1 MENLYIAQESLTP
14 MLNFDY
20 ESGILEISGYS
31 QPQNAII
38 FYKPAMKWL
47 VGYLKTSPKHTTLH
61 VKLEQFDIESSKFLF
76 AFISKLATKK
86 KRKSVVRWYYADQV
100 MQEAGEDMSL
110 MLGVPFE
117 FVAINIQ

>member
-20 ESGILEISGYS
+20 ESGVLEICGYS
-31 QPQNAII
+31 QPQNAVI

-47 VGYLKTSPKHTTLH
+47 IGYLKKSPKYTILH

-76 AFISKLATKK
+76 AFIHKLASKRKK
-86 KRKSVVRWYYADQV
+86 KSIVRWYYTNRI

-117 FVAINIQ
+117 FVAINIE